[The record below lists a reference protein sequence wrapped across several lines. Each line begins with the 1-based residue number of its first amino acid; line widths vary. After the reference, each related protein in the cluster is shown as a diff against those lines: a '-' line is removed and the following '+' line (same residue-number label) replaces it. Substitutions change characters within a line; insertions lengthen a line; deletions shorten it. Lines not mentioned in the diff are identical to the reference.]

1 MCGICGELRFDQS
14 APDREALRRMTAKLA
29 RRGPDHE
36 GFFDGG
42 ALAFGH
48 RRLAIIDL
56 TSHADQPMV
65 DDDLKLAL
73 VFNGTI
79 YNYKELRAE
88 LAGMGYE
95 FFSEGD
101 SEVILKAYHA
111 WGEHCV
117 QRFFGMFAFAI
128 WNMRDKTLFL
138 ARDRLGIK
146 PLYYALDRS
155 RLRFAST
162 LQALLAAGGVD
173 TQLDPVALHHHFTLH
188 GVVPAPRTILQGV
201 KKLPPAH
208 TMTFT
213 AKGEVKLDRYWSLDA
228 TRPAQPHPRHGS
240 FISNIPARGRPMGS
254 PLLRSD
260 PFALSQPL
268 SEQDWITAT
277 RAVLM
282 RAVER
287 HRLASDVPVGVLLS
301 GGLDSSL
308 LVGLLAD
315 HVNDLNTFS
324 IGFEEVAGEQADEF
338 EYSDMVAKHFN
349 THHHKFAIPNSEVL
363 KRLPEAIAQ
372 MSEPMPS
379 YDVVAFYLLGEK
391 VSEKVKVALAGQG
404 ADEVFGG
411 YFWYPR
417 MEAANGTPLE
427 RFSEHYF
434 DRDHGEYLA
443 MISPQHHVQDVT
455 SAWVAEELAK
465 PGTDE
470 FLDEVLRLDV
480 TALMVDDPVKR
491 VDNMTMAWG
500 LEARVPFL
508 DHELVELAA
517 KMPPSLKLREGGK
530 FPLKAI
536 ARGMIPDA
544 VIDRPKGY
552 FPMPALKHVRGEFL
566 EKMRNLL
573 NSPACVKRGLYR
585 RDYVEKLLADPEAHL
600 TRIRGSK
607 LWHLA
612 LLEWWLQVNVD

>member
-1 MCGICGELRFDQS
+1 MCGICGELRFDQA
-14 APDREALRRMTAKLA
+14 APDMDALRRMTARLA

-36 GFFDGG
+36 GFYSDGS
-42 ALAFGH
+42 LAFGH

-56 TSHADQPMV
+56 SSHAEQPML
-65 DDDLKLAL
+65 DKALHLAL

-88 LAGMGYE
+88 LLEMGYE

-117 QRFFGMFAFAI
+117 ERFFGMFAFAI
-128 WNMRDKTLFL
+128 YNLRDKSLFL

-146 PLYYALDRS
+146 PLYYSLDGA

-162 LQALLAAGGVD
+162 MQALLASGGVD
-173 TQLDPVALHHHFTLH
+173 TSLDPVALHHHFTLH
-188 GVVPAPRTILQGV
+188 SVVPAPRTVLQGI

-208 TMTFT
+208 TMKFS
-213 AKGEVKLDRYWSLDA
+213 ASGEVALHRYWTLNA
-228 TRPAQPHPRHGS
+228 TRPDQ
-240 FISNIPARGRPMGS
+240 
-254 PLLRSD
+254 
-260 PFALSQPL
+260 ALSEENWL
-268 SEQDWITAT
+268 AAT
-277 RAVLM
+277 RAVLQ

-315 HVNDLNTFS
+315 HVDELNTFS
-324 IGFEEVAGEQADEF
+324 IGFEAVAGEQADEF
-338 EYSDMVAKHFN
+338 EYSDLVAKHFN
-349 THHHKFAIPNSEVL
+349 TKHHKFAVPNSEVL
-363 KRLPEAIAQ
+363 KYLPQAIAE

-379 YDVVAFYLLGEK
+379 YDVTAFYLLGQK
-391 VSEKVKVALAGQG
+391 VSEEVKVVLAGQG

-417 MEAANGTPLE
+417 MEAADGTPLE
-427 RFSEHYF
+427 RFAQHYF
-434 DRDHGEYLA
+434 DRDHAEYLEMVTEKYA
-443 MISPQHHVQDVT
+443 VPDVT
-455 SAWVAEELAK
+455 SEWASEQLQRSDA
-465 PGTDE
+465 DE
-470 FLDEVLRLDV
+470 FLDQVLRMDV

-517 KMPPSLKLREGGK
+517 RMPPSLKLKEGGK
-530 FPLKAI
+530 FPLKAV
-536 ARGMIPDA
+536 ARGVIPDA

-552 FPMPALKHVRGEFL
+552 FPVPALKYVRGEFFEL
-566 EKMRNLL
+566 MQGILR
-573 NSPACVKRGLYR
+573 SPACMARGLYR
-585 RDYVEKLLADPEAHL
+585 REYVEKLLAAPEAHF
-600 TRIRGSK
+600 TRIQGSK

-612 LLEWWLQVNVD
+612 LLEWWLQVNVDVLKS

>member
-1 MCGICGELRFDQS
+1 MCGICGELRFDKS
-14 APDREALRRMTAKLA
+14 APEMGALRRMTAKLA

-36 GFFDGG
+36 GFFNGDV
-42 ALAFGH
+42 LAFGH

-56 TSHADQPMV
+56 SAHADQPMV
-65 DDDLKLAL
+65 DMDLQLAL

-88 LAGMGYE
+88 LLEMGYD

-101 SEVILKAYHA
+101 SEVIIKAYHA
-111 WGEHCV
+111 WGENCV
-117 QRFFGMFAFAI
+117 QRFYGMFAFAI
-128 WNMRDKTLFL
+128 WDMRDKTLFL

-146 PLYYALDRS
+146 PLYYALEGTQ
-155 RLRFAST
+155 LRFAST

-173 TQLDPVALHHHFTLH
+173 TSLDPVALHHHFTLH
-188 GVVPAPRTILQGV
+188 SVVPAPRTILRGV

-213 AKGEVKLDRYWSLDA
+213 ATGDVKLGRYWSLDA
-228 TRPAQPHPRHGS
+228 TRPA
-240 FISNIPARGRPMGS
+240 N
-254 PLLRSD
+254 
-260 PFALSQPL
+260 PL
-268 SEQDWITAT
+268 SEQEWLVAT
-277 RAVLM
+277 RTVLT

-315 HVNDLNTFS
+315 HVDDLNTFS

-338 EYSDMVAKHFN
+338 EYSDLMAKHFN
-349 THHHKFAIPNSEVL
+349 TRHHKFAIPNSEVL
-363 KRLPEAIAQ
+363 KTLPEAIAQ

-379 YDVVAFYLLGEK
+379 YDVTAFYLLGQK
-391 VSEKVKVALAGQG
+391 VSEEVKVVLAGQG

-417 MEAANGTPLE
+417 MDEAHGSPLA
-427 RFSEHYF
+427 RFSQHYF

-443 MISPQHHVQDVT
+443 MMTDAYAVPDVT
-455 SAWVAEELAK
+455 SEWVDRELTQPQA
-465 PGTDE
+465 DE
-470 FLDEVLRLDV
+470 FLDEVFRLDV
-480 TALMVDDPVKR
+480 SALMVDDPVKR

-517 KMPPSLKLREGGK
+517 RMPPSLKLKEGGK
-530 FPLKAI
+530 FPLKAV
-536 ARGMIPDA
+536 ARGVIPDA

-552 FPMPALKHVRGEFL
+552 FPVPALKYVRGDFL
-566 EKMRNLL
+566 EKMRALL
-573 NSPACVKRGLYR
+573 DSDACRKRGLYR
-585 RDYVEKLLADPEAHL
+585 RDYVEMLLADPEAHL
-600 TRIRGSK
+600 TRIQGSK

-612 LLEWWLQVNVD
+612 LLEWWLQINVDGASESHA